1 MTCITLYSRATKI
14 LQYSVIQL
22 IRKNNSSEEAGSTVH
37 VFYKVEQ
44 SKDCLMSDYLKMLKL
59 NNIILF
65 TLHLTFCH
73 TEILRRWIQPNVE

>member
-37 VFYKVEQ
+37 AFYNVEQ

-59 NNIILF
+59 NHIILF
-65 TLHLTFCH
+65 T
-73 TEILRRWIQPNVE
+73 